1 LKSEEERHIEP
12 ILALICLL
20 SFVPALY
27 GLHRLG
33 LYLER
38 RGLIYYWH
46 KKPTGGSGYNPLAE
60 IYQPQ
65 IRHVIEVREQRQGE
79 DRDDE
84 GAPPAAPP
92 PS

>member
-1 LKSEEERHIEP
+1 MARR
-12 ILALICLL
+12 LIFIDTIFGFACLFSL
-20 SFVPALY
+20 VPTLY

-46 KKPTGGSGYNPLAE
+46 KKPTGGSIYCPLQE

-65 IRHVIEVREQRQGE
+65 IRHVIEVHEQRLGE
-79 DRDDE
+79 EHDDE
-84 GAPPAAPP
+84 GTPPVPTKP
-92 PS
+92 